1 MLIIEFSRLNAVLVC
16 DFISHCIDSE
26 KYKIVDKSELS
37 TLAMFVSQAVRE
49 NEANVNKATAIATAL
64 VSHFS
69 KRNFG
74 LIMMEFSLKVTFSI
88 SHNVS

>member
-1 MLIIEFSRLNAVLVC
+1 MNFSRLNAVLVC